1 MIITEQGAWCEI
13 LFGTEPSRKRFAP
26 DIPLLPTTIRSAF
39 CSSATSRIASAG
51 SPSRANV
58 STFETPSPV
67 MRSASASSTAWTSS
81 RGLTI
86 HDTSAGTSVRSCRS
100 RASGTGSYALTSSTR
115 PPTAFASSAA
125 CRTASFAVSD
135 PSVPTTIAPYM
146 RGILRRTHRTFS
158 PPRRKPSYDRWMA
171 TKTRCLAVDDHQVVR
186 QGLEILFGDTDDL
199 ELLGTVG
206 SGEDAVEV
214 IKQNEPQIVL
224 MDVRL
229 PGMDGVSTIKR
240 IHEEAPNVQFVV
252 FSAYGDRRLVSDAI
266 AAGAR
271 GYVMKGAPPDDLLR
285 AIRTVAVNKPFVDPS
300 LSPMLL
306 MTDAGR
312 AEAQLSEREREILQ
326 LLAKGYHT
334 DEVARAI
341 GLSVE
346 TVKSDT
352 KRVIGKLQADSRTHA
367 VAIALRQALIE

>member
-1 MIITEQGAWCEI
+1 
-13 LFGTEPSRKRFAP
+13 
-26 DIPLLPTTIRSAF
+26 
-39 CSSATSRIASAG
+39 
-51 SPSRANV
+51 
-58 STFETPSPV
+58 
-67 MRSASASSTAWTSS
+67 
-81 RGLTI
+81 
-86 HDTSAGTSVRSCRS
+86 
-100 RASGTGSYALTSSTR
+100 
-115 PPTAFASSAA
+115 
-125 CRTASFAVSD
+125 
-135 PSVPTTIAPYM
+135 
-146 RGILRRTHRTFS
+146 
-158 PPRRKPSYDRWMA
+158 MA

-199 ELLGTVG
+199 ELVGTVG
-206 SGEDAVEV
+206 SGEDAVEM

-334 DEVARAI
+334 EEVARAI

-352 KRVIGKLQADSRTHA
+352 KRVIGKLQADTRTHA

>member
-1 MIITEQGAWCEI
+1 MAKDRPQG
-13 LFGTEPSRKRFAP
+13 
-26 DIPLLPTTIRSAF
+26 
-39 CSSATSRIASAG
+39 
-51 SPSRANV
+51 
-58 STFETPSPV
+58 
-67 MRSASASSTAWTSS
+67 
-81 RGLTI
+81 
-86 HDTSAGTSVRSCRS
+86 
-100 RASGTGSYALTSSTR
+100 
-115 PPTAFASSAA
+115 
-125 CRTASFAVSD
+125 
-135 PSVPTTIAPYM
+135 
-146 RGILRRTHRTFS
+146 
-158 PPRRKPSYDRWMA
+158 YDRHMV

-186 QGLEILFGDTDDL
+186 QGLEILFEDTDDL
-199 ELLGTVG
+199 QLVGTVG

-334 DEVARAI
+334 EEVARAI

-352 KRVIGKLQADSRTHA
+352 KRVIGKLQADTRTHA

>member
-1 MIITEQGAWCEI
+1 MERH
-13 LFGTEPSRKRFAP
+13 L
-26 DIPLLPTTIRSAF
+26 
-39 CSSATSRIASAG
+39 
-51 SPSRANV
+51 
-58 STFETPSPV
+58 
-67 MRSASASSTAWTSS
+67 MRVAKE
-81 RGLTI
+81 
-86 HDTSAGTSVRSCRS
+86 D
-100 RASGTGSYALTSSTR
+100 
-115 PPTAFASSAA
+115 
-125 CRTASFAVSD
+125 
-135 PSVPTTIAPYM
+135 
-146 RGILRRTHRTFS
+146 
-158 PPRRKPSYDRWMA
+158 PRRYDRLMA
-171 TKTRCLAVDDHQVVR
+171 PKTRCLAVDDHQVVR

-199 ELLGTVG
+199 ELVGTVG
-206 SGEDAVEV
+206 SGEDAVEM

-334 DEVARAI
+334 EEVARAI
-341 GLSVE
+341 GLSTE

-352 KRVIGKLQADSRTHA
+352 KRVIGKLQADTRTHA